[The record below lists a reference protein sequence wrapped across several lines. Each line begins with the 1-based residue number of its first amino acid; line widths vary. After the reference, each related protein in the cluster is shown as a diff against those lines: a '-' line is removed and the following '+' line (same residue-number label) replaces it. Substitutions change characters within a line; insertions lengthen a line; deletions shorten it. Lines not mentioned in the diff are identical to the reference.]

1 MSIATHNKGNMKGS
15 LWKRSIPG
23 VRIVSTGMFA
33 PDNEVRNE
41 DLAALGYD
49 SDWIIQRTGIKS
61 RRHVQNHQATSD
73 MATQAARM
81 CLENA
86 NVDPNEIDLI
96 IIATMTP
103 DHYTPSAACL
113 TQANLGC
120 RNAAALD
127 LNAACSGFVYSLA
140 TAGNFITAGN
150 CQKALV
156 IGAETMSMVV
166 DPRDKKTFPLFG
178 DAAGA
183 VLLEA
188 DPKPDDAQASGLLTY
203 RLASVGEMSDCLVVP
218 AGGSRMPLCQEALDT
233 RSQYLRMDGR
243 TVFKWAVRLVPEIT
257 REMLDA
263 VNLKLE
269 DIDWFIYHQANK
281 RIIYSVADEL
291 GVDLDKVII
300 NLERYG
306 NTSAASI
313 PITLHEGNT
322 ADRFKRGDLIAIAGF
337 GAGLTWAASV
347 LRW

>member
-1 MSIATHNKGNMKGS
+1 MSVATHNEGNLKGS
-15 LWKRSIPG
+15 PWKRSIPG
-23 VRIVSTGMFA
+23 VQIVSTGMFV
-33 PDNEVRNE
+33 PNNEVRNE
-41 DLAALGYD
+41 DLAELGYD
-49 SDWIIQRTGIKS
+49 SDWIVQRTGIKS
-61 RRHVQNHQATSD
+61 RRHVDKDLATSD

-86 NVDPNEIDLI
+86 NVDPDEIDLI
-96 IIATMTP
+96 IVATMTP

-140 TAGNFITAGN
+140 TAGNFIRAGN
-150 CQKALV
+150 CEKALV
-156 IGAETMSMVV
+156 IGSETMSMVV

-188 DPKPDDAQASGLLTY
+188 APKPDDEKASGLLTY

-218 AGGSRMPLCQEALDT
+218 AGGSRMPLSQEVLDS

-243 TVFKWAVRLVPEIT
+243 SVFKWAVRLVPEIT
-257 REMLDA
+257 REMLAA
-263 VNLKLE
+263 VGLGLG
-269 DIDWFIYHQANK
+269 DIDWFIFHQANK
-281 RIIYSVADEL
+281 RIIDSAADEL
-291 GVDLDKVII
+291 GVDLGKVVI

-313 PITLHEGNT
+313 PITMHEANMAG
-322 ADRFKRGDLIAIAGF
+322 RLKRGDLISIAGF
-337 GAGLTWAASV
+337 GAGLTWASCV

>member
-1 MSIATHNKGNMKGS
+1 MSIATDNKEKLEGS
-15 LWKRSIPG
+15 LWDRSLLGIR
-23 VRIVSTGMFA
+23 VVSTGMFA

-41 DLAALGYD
+41 DLAELGYD

-61 RRHVQNHQATSD
+61 RRHVEEGQATSD
-73 MATQAARM
+73 MATKAAQA
-81 CLENA
+81 CLANA
-86 NVDPNEIDLI
+86 GVEPDEIDLI
-96 IIATMTP
+96 IVATMTP

-113 TQANLGC
+113 TQAKLGC
-120 RNAAALD
+120 RKAAAFD
-127 LNAACSGFVYSLA
+127 LNSACSGFVYA
-140 TAGNFITAGN
+140 MTTAGNILSNGN

-156 IGAETMSMVV
+156 IGSETMSMVV
-166 DPRDKKTFPLFG
+166 DPSDKKTYPLFG

-188 DPKPDDAQASGLLTY
+188 DPKPEPETSPGFLTY
-203 RLASVGEMSDCLVVP
+203 RLASVGEMSDCLLIP
-218 AGGSRMPLCQEALDT
+218 AGGSRQPLSQEALDT
-233 RSQYLRMDGR
+233 RSQFLRMDGR

-263 VNLKLE
+263 VNLTL
-269 DIDWFIYHQANK
+269 DDVDWFIYHQANK

-291 GVDLDKVII
+291 GVDLDKVMI

-313 PITLHEGNT
+313 PITLHEGHT
-322 ADRFKRGDLIAIAGF
+322 AGHFKRGDLIALAGF
-337 GAGLTWAASV
+337 GAGLTWASGI